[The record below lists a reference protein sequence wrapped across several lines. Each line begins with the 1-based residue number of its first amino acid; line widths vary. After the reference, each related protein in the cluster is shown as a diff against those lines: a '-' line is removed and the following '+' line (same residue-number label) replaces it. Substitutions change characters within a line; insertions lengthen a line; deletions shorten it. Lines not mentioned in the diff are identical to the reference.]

1 MNTVLIAAAFCRFN
15 LYVEG
20 LGTWALEDPAA
31 YVDSSERLAEVGYA
45 RFDFSK
51 IRGEWPKEG

>member
-20 LGTWALEDPAA
+20 LGTWARGPG
-31 YVDSSERLAEVGYA
+31 RL
-45 RFDFSK
+45 
-51 IRGEWPKEG
+51 RGFE